1 MYFTGEKRRISTFF
15 SAFFEKGASKMRKSS
30 NIIKK
35 LAIAAIFIAIAVV
48 GSAFIS
54 FPVFGSK
61 YSPTQHM
68 VNVLCAV
75 FLGPWYG
82 LGVAFC
88 ASLIR
93 NLVGAG
99 TLMAFPGSMIGAL
112 CCGLM
117 FKAMKKSGNED
128 LAILLTLIAE
138 VVGTGVLG
146 GLCAYPVGTLFMNV
160 DAAATAFY
168 AYIIPF
174 LISTVAG
181 SIIAGVL
188 VFALKRAG
196 ALRMM
201 QKSLELT

>member
-1 MYFTGEKRRISTFF
+1 
-15 SAFFEKGASKMRKSS
+15 MRSS
-30 NIIKK
+30 NTKK
-35 LAIAAIFIAIAVV
+35 LAIAAIFVALAVV
-48 GSAFIS
+48 GSAFVS

-61 YSPTQHM
+61 CSPTQHM

-82 LGVAFC
+82 VGVAFC

-112 CCGLM
+112 CCGLV
-117 FKAMKKSGNED
+117 FKALKNKNEV
-128 LAILLTLIAE
+128 LAIVLTLAAE
-138 VVGTGVLG
+138 MLGTGVLG
-146 GLCAYPVGTLFMNV
+146 GLCAYPVATLFMDV
-160 DAAATAFY
+160 DAASTAVT

-188 VFALKRAG
+188 IFALRAG
-196 ALRMM
+196 GALKMM
-201 QKSLELT
+201 QRSLELK

>member
-1 MYFTGEKRRISTFF
+1 
-15 SAFFEKGASKMRKSS
+15 MRSS
-30 NIIKK
+30 NTKK
-35 LAIAAIFIAIAVV
+35 LAVAAIFVAIAVV

-61 YSPTQHM
+61 CSPTQHM

-82 LGVAFC
+82 VGVAFC

-112 CCGLM
+112 CCGLV
-117 FKAMKKSGNED
+117 FKALKNKNEVA
-128 LAILLTLIAE
+128 AIVLTLAAE
-138 VVGTGVLG
+138 MLGTGVLG
-146 GLCAYPVGTLFMNV
+146 GLCAYPVATLFMDV
-160 DAAATAFY
+160 DAASTAVT

-188 VFALKRAG
+188 IFALRAG
-196 ALRMM
+196 GALKMM
-201 QKSLELT
+201 QRSLELK

>member
-1 MYFTGEKRRISTFF
+1 
-15 SAFFEKGASKMRKSS
+15 MRSS
-30 NIIKK
+30 NTKK
-35 LAIAAIFIAIAVV
+35 LAVAAIFVAIAVV

-61 YSPTQHM
+61 CSPTQHM

-82 LGVAFC
+82 VGVAFC

-112 CCGLM
+112 CCGLV
-117 FKAMKKSGNED
+117 FKALKNKNEVA
-128 LAILLTLIAE
+128 AIVLTLAAE
-138 VVGTGVLG
+138 MLGTGVLG
-146 GLCAYPVGTLFMNV
+146 GLCAWPVATLFMSV
-160 DAAATAFY
+160 DAASTAVT

-188 VFALKRAG
+188 IFALRAG
-196 ALRMM
+196 GALKMM
-201 QKSLELT
+201 QRSLELK